1 VIQNKTAEPKKENMG
16 KLSFIP
22 LGGLGE
28 IGKNM
33 ALLDYDGEA
42 VMIDAGLMFPDDMHP
57 GVDYIIPDFN
67 FLAEKPGWLKAIL
80 LTHGHEDHIGAV
92 PYILQK
98 LNVPIYGTKLTLGF
112 VKGKLEEFKLKEPP
126 TFVEVDPKTTF
137 QIGPFGVE
145 FIRVT
150 HSIVD
155 ACGIAFTTP
164 AGVVIH
170 TGDFKI
176 DPTPTDGIPTD
187 LNKFAEYGSKGVLA
201 LFSDSTNVE
210 REGYTLSE
218 RVVGE
223 EFDKIFPKAKGRII
237 VACFASNIHRVQQVI
252 DSAKK
257 VGRKV
262 SIMGRSMIRNTTV
275 ARELGFMHVPSSML
289 VAPDN
294 IKGMD
299 PKEIVIVTTG
309 SQGEPMSSVTRMA
322 MGDHKFVAIR
332 SDDMVLLSAR
342 TIPGN
347 ERAISNIINLLYR
360 RGAEVL
366 YEAVSEIHVSGH
378 ACREEQKIMIS
389 LVKPKYFIP
398 VHGEYRHLILHAR
411 LAESV
416 GVDPQNTIVL
426 ENGER
431 LFFEESDVRIEKEF
445 SGGTILV
452 DGKSMDEVGEV
463 VLRDRLH
470 LSQDGV
476 VVALITVD
484 PAKGKIVGGPD
495 LVTRGFSESLS
506 DELMNEAKD
515 LIRKRLEEEV
525 HDKVTDWSTVK
536 EIMRKTLQKFFSQ
549 KSNRRPVVLPVVMEI

>member
-1 VIQNKTAEPKKENMG
+1 MG
-16 KLSFIP
+16 ELSFIP

-33 ALLDYDGEA
+33 ALLEYEGQA
-42 VMIDAGLMFPDDMHP
+42 VMIDAGLMFPDDLHP

-67 FLAEKPGWLKAIL
+67 FLAENPERLKGVL

-92 PYILQK
+92 PYLLQK
-98 LNVPIYGTKLTLGF
+98 INVPIYGTKLTLGF
-112 VKGKLEEFKLKEPP
+112 VKAKLEEFKLLSHP
-126 TFVEVDPKTTF
+126 TFVEVDPKKPF
-137 QIGPFGVE
+137 DLGPFHIE

-155 ACGIAFTTP
+155 GCGLAITTP

-176 DPTPTDGIPTD
+176 DPTPIDGIPID
-187 LNKFAEYGSKGVLA
+187 LNRFADYGSKGA
-201 LFSDSTNVE
+201 LMLLSDSTNVE

-218 RVVGE
+218 KVVGE
-223 EFDKIFPKAKGRII
+223 EFDRIFPKAKRRII

-252 DSAKK
+252 ESAKK

-262 SIMGRSMIRNTTV
+262 CIMGRSMVRNTQV
-275 ARELGFMHVPSSML
+275 ARDLGFMHVPANLL
-289 VAPDN
+289 VQPDQL
-294 IKGMD
+294 KGMD
-299 PKEIVIVTTG
+299 PQDVVIVTTG
-309 SQGEPMSSVTRMA
+309 SQGEPMSSVSRMA
-322 MGDHKFVAIR
+322 MGDHKQVSIQP
-332 SDDMVLLSAR
+332 DDLVILSAR

-360 RGAEVL
+360 RGADVL

-389 LVKPKYFIP
+389 LVKPKYFVP
-398 VHGEYRHLILHAR
+398 VHGEYRHLVLHAR
-411 LAESV
+411 LAEEL
-416 GVDPQNTIVL
+416 GVPPDNTFVL
-426 ENGER
+426 ENGEK
-431 LFFEESDVRIEKEF
+431 LVVDGGEARIEKEL

-452 DGKSMDEVGEV
+452 DGKHLSDVGEV

-476 VVALITVD
+476 VVALVTVD
-484 PAKGKIVGGPD
+484 TAKGKIMGGPD
-495 LVTRGFSESLS
+495 LVTRGFTESLS
-506 DELMNEAKD
+506 DDLMNEARD
-515 LIRKRLEEEV
+515 MIRSTLEAEI
-525 HDKVTDWSTVK
+525 HDKITDWSTVK
-536 EIMRKTLQKFFSQ
+536 ETMRKSLQKFFSQ
-549 KSNRRPVVLPVVMEI
+549 KSNRRPMIMPVIMEI

>member
-1 VIQNKTAEPKKENMG
+1 MG

-33 ALLDYDGEA
+33 ALLDYDGQA

-67 FLAEKPGWLKAIL
+67 FIAERPGWLKAVL

-92 PYILQK
+92 PYLLQK
-98 LNVPIYGTKLTLGF
+98 LNVPVYGTKLTLGF
-112 VKGKLEEFKLKEPP
+112 VKAKLEEFKLPEPP
-126 TFVEVDPKTTF
+126 TFVEVDPKKTF
-137 QIGPFGVE
+137 DIGPFHIE

-155 ACGIAFTTP
+155 GCGIAFTTP

-176 DPTPTDGIPTD
+176 DPTPVDGIPTD
-187 LNKFAEYGSKGVLA
+187 LNRFADYGSKGVLA
-201 LFSDSTNVE
+201 LMSDSTNVE

-218 RVVGE
+218 KVVGE
-223 EFDKIFPKAKGRII
+223 EFERIFPKAKQRII
-237 VACFASNIHRVQQVI
+237 VACFASNIHRVQQVAEA
-252 DSAKK
+252 AKK

-262 SIMGRSMIRNTTV
+262 CIMGRSMVRNTQV
-275 ARELGFMHVPSSML
+275 ARDLGYLHIPQNL
-289 VAPDN
+289 LIQPEQL
-294 IKGMD
+294 KGTD
-299 PKEIVIVTTG
+299 PESVVIVTTG
-309 SQGEPMSSVTRMA
+309 SQGEPMSSVSRMA
-322 MGDHKFVAIR
+322 MGDHKQLSIQPG
-332 SDDMVLLSAR
+332 DMVLLSAR

-378 ACREEQKIMIS
+378 ACREEQKLM
-389 LVKPKYFIP
+389 LALTKPKYFIP
-398 VHGEYRHLILHAR
+398 VHGEYRHLVLHAR
-411 LAESV
+411 LAEEMGIS
-416 GVDPQNTIVL
+416 PQNTIIL
-426 ENGER
+426 ENGEKF
-431 LFFEESDVRIEKEF
+431 LIEGNESSIEKEF

-452 DGKSMDEVGEV
+452 DGKHLSDVGEV

-470 LSQDGV
+470 LAQDGV
-476 VVALITVD
+476 VVAMVTVD

-506 DELMNEAKD
+506 DDLMNEAKEVIKKALGD
-515 LIRKRLEEEV
+515 EV
-525 HDKVTDWSTVK
+525 HDKITDWATVK
-536 EIMRKTLQKFFSQ
+536 ETMRKSLQKFFSQ
-549 KSNRRPVVLPVVMEI
+549 KSNRRPMIMPVIMEI

>member
-1 VIQNKTAEPKKENMG
+1 MEP
-16 KLSFIP
+16 LSFIP

-33 ALLDYDGEA
+33 ALVDYGGSA
-42 VMIDAGLMFPDDMHP
+42 VMIDAGLMFPDEFHP

-67 FLAEKPGWLKAIL
+67 FIAERPGWLKAVL
-80 LTHGHEDHIGAV
+80 LTHGHEDHIGAI
-92 PYILQK
+92 PYLLQK
-98 LNVPIYGTKLTLGF
+98 LNVPVYGTKLTLGF
-112 VKGKLEEFKLKEPP
+112 VKAKLEEFKLKEPP
-126 TFVEVDPKTTF
+126 TFIEVDPKKTF
-137 QIGPFGVE
+137 EIGPFHVE

-155 ACGIAFTTP
+155 GCGIALTTP

-176 DPTPTDGIPTD
+176 DPTPVDGIPTD
-187 LNKFAEYGSKGVLA
+187 LNRFADYGSKGVLM
-201 LFSDSTNVE
+201 LMSDSTNVE

-218 RVVGE
+218 KVVGE
-223 EFDKIFPKAKGRII
+223 EFERIFPKAKKRII

-252 DSAKK
+252 EAAKK

-262 SIMGRSMIRNTTV
+262 CIMGRSMVRNTQV
-275 ARELGFMHVPSSML
+275 ARDLGFMNIPPDML
-289 VAPDN
+289 VQPDN
-294 IKGMD
+294 LKGMD
-299 PKEIVIVTTG
+299 PKDIVIITTG
-309 SQGEPMSSVTRMA
+309 SQGEPMSSVSRMA
-322 MGDHKFVAIR
+322 MGDHKTI
-332 SDDMVLLSAR
+332 SLQPEDMVLLSAR

-378 ACREEQKIMIS
+378 ACREEQKIMLA
-389 LVKPKYFIP
+389 LVKPKYFVP
-398 VHGEYRHLILHAR
+398 VHGEYRHLVLHAR
-411 LAESV
+411 LAEEM
-416 GVDPQNTIVL
+416 GVLPSNTIIL

-431 LFFEESDVRIEKEF
+431 FIINGDEAKIEKEF

-452 DGKSMDEVGEV
+452 DGKHVTDVGEV

-484 PAKGKIVGGPD
+484 TAKGVIVGGPD

-506 DELMNEAKD
+506 DELMGEAKT
-515 LIRKRLEEEV
+515 LIRKTLESEI
-525 HDKVTDWSTVK
+525 HDKVTDWGTVK
-536 EIMRKTLQKFFSQ
+536 ETMRKSLQKFFSQ
-549 KSNRRPVVLPVVMEI
+549 KSNRRPMIMPVIMEI

>member
-1 VIQNKTAEPKKENMG
+1 MS

-33 ALLDYDGEA
+33 ALLEYDGQA
-42 VMIDAGLMFPDDMHP
+42 VMIDAGLMFPDDRHP

-67 FLAEKPGWLKAIL
+67 FLADEPGRLKGVL

-92 PYILQK
+92 PYLLQK
-98 LNVPIYGTKLTLGF
+98 VNVPIYGTKLTLGF
-112 VKGKLEEFKLKEPP
+112 VKAKLEEFSLPNPP
-126 TFVEVDPKTTF
+126 VFIEVDPKF
-137 QIGPFGVE
+137 PFDLGPFHIE

-155 ACGIAFTTP
+155 ACGLAITTP

-176 DPTPTDGIPTD
+176 DPTPIDGIPID
-187 LNKFAEYGSKGVLA
+187 LNRFADYGSKGVLM
-201 LFSDSTNVE
+201 LMSDSTNVE

-218 RVVGE
+218 KVVGE
-223 EFDKIFPKAKGRII
+223 EFERIFPKAKRRII

-252 DSAKK
+252 EAAKK

-262 SIMGRSMIRNTTV
+262 CIMGRSMIRNTRV
-275 ARELGFMHVPSSML
+275 ASELGFMHIPSNML
-289 VAPDN
+289 IQPDN
-294 IKGMD
+294 LKGYD

-322 MGDHKFVAIR
+322 MGDHKQI
-332 SDDMVLLSAR
+332 SLQPDDMVILSAR

-347 ERAISNIINLLYR
+347 ERPISNIINHLYR
-360 RGAEVL
+360 QGAEVM

-378 ACREEQKIMIS
+378 ACREEQKLMLS

-411 LAESV
+411 LAEEM
-416 GVDPQNTIVL
+416 GVAADNTIVL
-426 ENGER
+426 ENGEK
-431 LFFEESDVRIEKEF
+431 FVIEGDEANIEKE
-445 SGGTILV
+445 SNGGIILV
-452 DGKSMDEVGEV
+452 DGKHVADVGSV

-476 VVALITVD
+476 VVAMVTVD
-484 PAKGKIVGGPD
+484 TTHGKIVGGPD
-495 LVTRGFSESLS
+495 LVTRGFTESMSE
-506 DELMNEAKD
+506 ELMNEARQV
-515 LIRKRLEEEV
+515 LKRVLEDEQY
-525 HDKVTDWSTVK
+525 DKNTDWNTVK
-536 EIMRKTLQKFFSQ
+536 ESMRKSLQKFYSQ
-549 KSNRRPVVLPVVMEI
+549 KSNRRPMILPVVMEM

>member
-1 VIQNKTAEPKKENMG
+1 MG
-16 KLSFIP
+16 SLSFIP

-33 ALLDYDGEA
+33 ALLDYDGQA
-42 VMIDAGLMFPDDMHP
+42 VMIDAGLMFPDEMHP

-98 LNVPIYGTKLTLGF
+98 INVPIYGTKLTLGF
-112 VKGKLEEFKLKEPP
+112 VKAKLEEVKLPDPP
-126 TFVEVDPKTTF
+126 TFVEVDPKKNF
-137 QIGPFGVE
+137 EIGPFGVE

-155 ACGIAFTTP
+155 GCGIAFTTP

-176 DPTPTDGIPTD
+176 DPTPIDNVPID
-187 LNKFAEYGSKGVLA
+187 LNRFADYGSKGVLA

-223 EFDKIFPKAKGRII
+223 EFDRIFPKAKGRII
-237 VACFASNIHRVQQVI
+237 VACFASNIHRVQQAV

-262 SIMGRSMIRNTTV
+262 CIMGRSMIRNTNV
-275 ARELGFMHVPSSML
+275 ARELGFMHVPTNML
-289 VAPDN
+289 VQPEN
-294 IKGMD
+294 LKGMD

-309 SQGEPMSSVTRMA
+309 SQGEPMSSVSRMA
-322 MGDHKFVAIR
+322 MGDHKFVSIR
-332 SDDMVLLSAR
+332 PDDMVLLSAR

-389 LVKPKYFIP
+389 LVRPKYFVP
-398 VHGEYRHLILHAR
+398 VHGEYRHLVLHAR

-416 GVDPQNTIVL
+416 GVDSQNTIVL

-431 LFFEESDVRIEKEF
+431 LFFEDNDVRIEKEF

-452 DGKSMDEVGEV
+452 DGKSMEDVGEV

-484 PAKGKIVGGPD
+484 VSKGKMVSGPD

-515 LIRKRLEEEV
+515 VIRRRLEEEI

-536 EIMRKTLQKFFSQ
+536 ETMRKTLQKFFTQ
-549 KSNRRPVVLPVVMEI
+549 KSNRRPMVLPVVMEI

>member
-1 VIQNKTAEPKKENMG
+1 MG
-16 KLSFIP
+16 SLSFIP
-22 LGGLGE
+22 MGGLGE

-33 ALLDYDGEA
+33 ALFDYEGQA
-42 VMIDAGLMFPDDMHP
+42 VMIDAGLMFPDENHP
-57 GVDYIIPDFN
+57 GVDYILPDFN
-67 FLAEKPGWLKAIL
+67 FIAERPGWLKAIL
-80 LTHGHEDHIGAV
+80 LTHGHEDHIGAI

-98 LNVPIYGTKLTLGF
+98 INVPVYGTKLTLGF
-112 VKGKLEEFKLKEPP
+112 VKAKLEEFKFKEQP
-126 TFVEVDPKTTF
+126 TFVEVDPQKPF
-137 QIGPFGVE
+137 DVGPFHIE
-145 FIRVT
+145 YIRVT
-150 HSIVD
+150 HSIID
-155 ACGIAFTTP
+155 GCGIALTTP
-164 AGVVIH
+164 KGVVIH

-176 DPTPTDGIPTD
+176 DPTPIDGVPIN
-187 LNKFAEYGSKGVLA
+187 LNKFAEYGTKGVLA

-218 RVVGE
+218 KVVGE
-223 EFDKIFPKAKGRII
+223 EFDKIFPKAKRRII
-237 VACFASNIHRVQQVI
+237 VACFASNIHRVQQAI
-252 DSAKK
+252 ESAKK

-262 SIMGRSMIRNTTV
+262 CIMGRSMIRNTQV
-275 ARELGFMHVPSSML
+275 ARDLGFMHIPANIL
-289 VAPDN
+289 VQPEN
-294 IKGMD
+294 LKGMD
-299 PKEIVIVTTG
+299 PKEVVVVTTG
-309 SQGEPMSSVTRMA
+309 SQGEPMSSVSRMA
-322 MGDHKFVAIR
+322 MGEHKNL
-332 SDDMVLLSAR
+332 SLQPGDMVLLSAR

-378 ACREEQKIMIS
+378 ACREEQKIMLS

-398 VHGEYRHLILHAR
+398 VHGEYRHLVLHAR
-411 LAESV
+411 LAEEMGIPS
-416 GVDPQNTIVL
+416 DNTIVL
-426 ENGER
+426 ENGEK
-431 LFFEESDVRIEKEF
+431 LIFEETDVRIEKEF

-452 DGKSMDEVGEV
+452 DGKHMADVGEV

-506 DELMNEAKD
+506 DELMNEARD
-515 LIRKRLEEEV
+515 LIRKTLEDEV

-536 EIMRKTLQKFFSQ
+536 ETMRKALQKFFSH
-549 KSNRRPVVLPVVMEI
+549 KSNRRPMVLPVVMEI

>member
-1 VIQNKTAEPKKENMG
+1 MG
-16 KLSFIP
+16 QLSFIP

-33 ALLDYDGEA
+33 ALLDYDGQA
-42 VMIDAGLMFPDDMHP
+42 VMIDAGLMFPDENHP

-67 FLAEKPGWLKAIL
+67 FIAERPGWLKGVL

-92 PYILQK
+92 PYLLQK
-98 LNVPIYGTKLTLGF
+98 LNVPIYGTKLTIGF
-112 VKGKLEEFKLKEPP
+112 VKAKLEEFKFDTPP
-126 TFVEVDPKTTF
+126 TFIEVDPKQPF
-137 QIGPFGVE
+137 DLGPFHIE

-155 ACGIAFTTP
+155 GCGIALTTP

-176 DPTPTDGIPTD
+176 DPTPIDGVPID
-187 LNKFAEYGSKGVLA
+187 LNRFADYGTKGVLM
-201 LFSDSTNVE
+201 LMSDSTNVE

-218 RVVGE
+218 KVVGE
-223 EFDKIFPKAKGRII
+223 EFDRIFPKAKKRII
-237 VACFASNIHRVQQVI
+237 VACFASNIHRVQQAI
-252 DSAKK
+252 EAAKK

-262 SIMGRSMIRNTTV
+262 CIMGRSMVRNTQV
-275 ARELGFMHVPSSML
+275 ARDLGFMHVPSNL
-289 VAPDN
+289 LIQPDQL
-294 IKGMD
+294 KGMD
-299 PKEIVIVTTG
+299 PKEVVIVTTG
-309 SQGEPMSSVTRMA
+309 SQGEPMSSVSRMA
-322 MGDHKFVAIR
+322 MGDHKNI
-332 SDDMVLLSAR
+332 SIQPDDMVLLSAR

-378 ACREEQKIMIS
+378 ACREEQKIMLA

-411 LAESV
+411 LAESM
-416 GVDPQNTIVL
+416 GIHPENTIIL
-426 ENGER
+426 ENGEK
-431 LFFEESDVRIEKEF
+431 FVIDGDEGRIEKEF

-452 DGKSMDEVGEV
+452 DGKHMSDVGEV

-476 VVALITVD
+476 VVALVTVD
-484 PAKGKIVGGPD
+484 AAKGKIVGGPD

-506 DELMNEAKD
+506 DELMNEAKE
-515 LIRKRLEEEV
+515 LLKKTLEEEI
-525 HDKVTDWSTVK
+525 HDKITDWSTVK
-536 EIMRKTLQKFFSQ
+536 ETMRKSLQRFFSH
-549 KSNRRPVVLPVVMEI
+549 KSNRRPMIMPVIMEI

>member
-1 VIQNKTAEPKKENMG
+1 LEQ
-16 KLSFIP
+16 LSFIP

-33 ALLDYDGEA
+33 ALVDYGGQA
-42 VMIDAGLMFPDDMHP
+42 VMIDAGLMFPDDRHP

-80 LTHGHEDHIGAV
+80 LTHGHEDHIGAI

-98 LNVPIYGTKLTLGF
+98 INVPVYGTKLTLGF
-112 VKGKLEEFKLKEPP
+112 VKAKLEEFKFAVPP
-126 TFVEVDPKTTF
+126 TFIEVDPKKTF
-137 QIGPFGVE
+137 DVGPFHIE
-145 FIRVT
+145 YIRVT

-155 ACGIAFTTP
+155 GCGIAITTP
-164 AGVVIH
+164 KGVIIH

-176 DPTPTDGIPTD
+176 DPTPVDGIPTD
-187 LNKFAEYGSKGVLA
+187 LNRFADYGSKGVLA

-218 RVVGE
+218 KVVGD
-223 EFDKIFPKAKGRII
+223 EFDKIFPKAKRRII

-252 DSAKK
+252 ESAKK

-262 SIMGRSMIRNTTV
+262 CIMGRSMIRNTQV
-275 ARELGFMHVPSSML
+275 ARDLGFMHVPANLL
-289 VAPDN
+289 VQPEN
-294 IKGMD
+294 LKGMD
-299 PKEIVIVTTG
+299 PKEVVVITTG
-309 SQGEPMSSVTRMA
+309 SQGEPMSSVSRMA
-322 MGDHKFVAIR
+322 MGEHKFL
-332 SDDMVLLSAR
+332 SLQPDDMVLLSAR

-360 RGAEVL
+360 HGAEVL

-378 ACREEQKIMIS
+378 ACREEQKIMIA

-398 VHGEYRHLILHAR
+398 VHGEYRHLVLHAK
-411 LAESV
+411 LAEEMGIS
-416 GVDPQNTIVL
+416 PNNTFVL
-426 ENGER
+426 ENGEK
-431 LFFEESDVRIEKEF
+431 LIFDDPEVRIEKEF

-452 DGKSMDEVGEV
+452 DGKHIADVGEV

-476 VVALITVD
+476 IVAMATID
-484 PAKGKIVGGPD
+484 SNKGVMVGVPD
-495 LVTRGFSESLS
+495 LVTRGFSEGMP
-506 DELMNEAKD
+506 DDLMKEAKE
-515 LIRKRLEEEV
+515 LLRKMLEAEV
-525 HDKVTDWSTVK
+525 HDKNIDWNTVK
-536 EIMRKTLQKFFSQ
+536 ESMRKSLQKFFSQ
-549 KSNRRPVVLPVVMEI
+549 KSNRRPMILPVIMEI

>member
-1 VIQNKTAEPKKENMG
+1 MG
-16 KLSFIP
+16 SLSFIP

-33 ALLDYDGEA
+33 ALLEYDGQA
-42 VMIDAGLMFPDDMHP
+42 VMIDAGIMFPDDRHP

-67 FLAEKPGWLKAIL
+67 FLAETPGRLQAVL

-92 PYILQK
+92 PYLLQK

-112 VKGKLEEFKLKEPP
+112 VKAKLEEFNLPEEPK
-126 TFVEVDPKTTF
+126 FVEVDPKQPF
-137 QIGPFGVE
+137 DVGPFHIE
-145 FIRVT
+145 YIRVT

-155 ACGIAFTTP
+155 GCGIAFTTP

-176 DPTPTDGIPTD
+176 DPTPIDGVPID
-187 LNKFAEYGSKGVLA
+187 LNRFAHYGSNGVL
-201 LFSDSTNVE
+201 LLLSDSTNVE

-218 RVVGE
+218 KVVGE
-223 EFDKIFPKAKGRII
+223 EFDKIFPKAKHRII

-252 DSAKK
+252 ESARK

-262 SIMGRSMIRNTTV
+262 CIMGRSMVRNTQV
-275 ARELGFMHVPSSML
+275 ARDLGFMNVPANII
-289 VAPDN
+289 VAPESL
-294 IKGMD
+294 KGMD
-299 PKEIVIVTTG
+299 PEKVVIVTTG

-322 MGDHKFVAIR
+322 MGDHKQVSIHP
-332 SDDMVLLSAR
+332 DDLVILSAR

-378 ACREEQKIMIS
+378 ACREEQKIMLS
-389 LVKPKYFIP
+389 LVKPKYFAP
-398 VHGEYRHLILHAR
+398 VHGEYRHLVMHAR
-411 LAESV
+411 MAEEM
-416 GVDPQNTIVL
+416 GMHPENTLVL
-426 ENGER
+426 ENGEK
-431 LFFEESDVRIEKEF
+431 LLIENGEARIEKDQP
-445 SGGTILV
+445 GGSILV
-452 DGKSMDEVGEV
+452 DGKHIADVGEV

-476 VVALITVD
+476 VVALVTVD
-484 PAKGKIVGGPD
+484 ASKGMVVGGPD
-495 LVTRGFSESLS
+495 LVTRGFTESLS
-506 DELMNEAKD
+506 DDLMVEARERIKKVLESELKD
-515 LIRKRLEEEV
+515 KM
-525 HDKVTDWSTVK
+525 TDWASVK
-536 EIMRKTLQKFFSQ
+536 EVMRKSLQKFFSQ
-549 KSNRRPVVLPVVMEI
+549 KSDRRPMILPVIMEI

>member
-1 VIQNKTAEPKKENMG
+1 MG

-33 ALLDYDGEA
+33 ALLEYDGQA
-42 VMIDAGLMFPDDMHP
+42 VMIDAGIMFPDDRHP

-67 FLAEKPGWLKAIL
+67 FLAETPGRLQAVL

-92 PYILQK
+92 PYLLQK

-112 VKGKLEEFKLKEPP
+112 VKAKLEEFNLPEEPK
-126 TFVEVDPKTTF
+126 FVEVDPKQPF
-137 QIGPFGVE
+137 DVGPFHIE
-145 FIRVT
+145 YIRVT

-155 ACGIAFTTP
+155 GCGIALTTP

-176 DPTPTDGIPTD
+176 DPTPIDGVPID
-187 LNKFAEYGSKGVLA
+187 LNRFAHYGSNGVL
-201 LFSDSTNVE
+201 LLLSDSTNVE

-218 RVVGE
+218 KVVGE
-223 EFDKIFPKAKGRII
+223 EFDKIFPKAKRRII

-252 DSAKK
+252 ESARK

-262 SIMGRSMIRNTTV
+262 CIMGRSMVRNTQV
-275 ARELGFMHVPSSML
+275 AQELGFMHVPSNVMVSPENL
-289 VAPDN
+289 
-294 IKGMD
+294 KGMD
-299 PKEIVIVTTG
+299 PEKVVIVTTG

-322 MGDHKFVAIR
+322 MGDHKQVSIQP
-332 SDDMVLLSAR
+332 DDLVLLSAR

-378 ACREEQKIMIS
+378 ACREEQKVMIS
-389 LVKPKYFIP
+389 LVKPKYFAP
-398 VHGEYRHLILHAR
+398 VHGEYRHLVMHAR
-411 LAESV
+411 MAEEM
-416 GVDPQNTIVL
+416 GMPPENTLVL
-426 ENGER
+426 ENGEK
-431 LFFEESDVRIEKEF
+431 LLIEDGEARIEKDQP
-445 SGGTILV
+445 GGSIFV
-452 DGKSMDEVGEV
+452 DGKHMAEVGEV

-476 VVALITVD
+476 VVALVTVD
-484 PAKGKIVGGPD
+484 ASKGTVVGGPD
-495 LVTRGFSESLS
+495 LVTRGFTESLS
-506 DELMNEAKD
+506 DELMADARERIKKVLETEVKD
-515 LIRKRLEEEV
+515 KIV
-525 HDKVTDWSTVK
+525 DWGSVK
-536 EIMRKTLQKFFSQ
+536 EVMRKSLQKFFSQ
-549 KSNRRPVVLPVVMEI
+549 KSDRRPMILPVIMEI

>member
-1 VIQNKTAEPKKENMG
+1 MG

-33 ALLDYDGEA
+33 ALLDYDGQA
-42 VMIDAGLMFPDDMHP
+42 VMIDAGLMFPDDRHP

-98 LNVPIYGTKLTLGF
+98 LNVPVYGTKLTLGF
-112 VKGKLEEFKLKEPP
+112 VKAKLEEFHLPEKP
-126 TFVEVDPKTTF
+126 TFIEVDPKQT
-137 QIGPFGVE
+137 IDLGPFHIE

-155 ACGIAFTTP
+155 GCGLAITTP
-164 AGVVIH
+164 AGVVVH

-176 DPTPTDGIPTD
+176 DPTPIDGVPID
-187 LNKFAEYGSKGVLA
+187 LNRFADYGSKGVLM
-201 LFSDSTNVE
+201 LMSDSTNVE

-218 RVVGE
+218 KVVGE
-223 EFDKIFPKAKGRII
+223 EFDRIFPKAKRRII
-237 VACFASNIHRVQQVI
+237 LACFASNIHRVQQAI
-252 DSAKK
+252 EAAKK

-262 SIMGRSMIRNTTV
+262 CIMGRSMIRNTQV
-275 ARELGFMHVPSSML
+275 ARDLGFMHIPADIL
-289 VAPDN
+289 IQPDN
-294 IKGMD
+294 LKGMN
-299 PKEIVIVTTG
+299 PKEVVLITTG
-309 SQGEPMSSVTRMA
+309 SQGEPMSSVSRMA
-322 MGDHKFVAIR
+322 MGDHKQVSIQQ
-332 SDDMVLLSAR
+332 DDMVILSAR

-378 ACREEQKIMIS
+378 ACREEQKIMIA

-398 VHGEYRHLILHAR
+398 VHGEYRHLVLHAR
-411 LAESV
+411 LAEQM
-416 GVDPQNTIVL
+416 GIPAENTIVL
-426 ENGER
+426 ENGEK
-431 LFFEESDVRIEKEF
+431 FIVEGNEASIEKE
-445 SGGTILV
+445 SEGGTILV
-452 DGKSMDEVGEV
+452 DGKHIADVGEV

-476 VVALITVD
+476 VVAMITVD
-484 PAKGKIVGGPD
+484 TTKGKIVGGPD
-495 LVTRGFSESLS
+495 LVTRGFTESLS
-506 DELMNEAKD
+506 DDLMNEAKET
-515 LIRKRLEEEV
+515 IRKVLEDEI
-525 HDKVTDWSTVK
+525 HDQITDWSTVK
-536 EIMRKTLQKFFSQ
+536 ETMRKSLQKFFHH
-549 KSNRRPVVLPVVMEI
+549 KSNRRPMVMPVIMEL

>member
-1 VIQNKTAEPKKENMG
+1 LDQ
-16 KLSFIP
+16 LSFIP

-33 ALLDYDGEA
+33 ALLDYGGQA

-98 LNVPIYGTKLTLGF
+98 INVPIYGTKLTLGF
-112 VKGKLEEFKLKEPP
+112 VRGKLEEFKFKEPP
-126 TFVEVDPKTTF
+126 VLIEVDPKIPV
-137 QIGPFGVE
+137 QIGPFGIE

-155 ACGIAFTTP
+155 GCGIAFTTP
-164 AGVVIH
+164 SGVVIH

-176 DPTPTDGIPTD
+176 DPTPIDGVPID

-218 RVVGE
+218 KVVGE

-237 VACFASNIHRVQQVI
+237 VACFASNIHRVQQAI

-262 SIMGRSMIRNTTV
+262 CIMGRSMIRNTTV
-275 ARELGFMHVPSSML
+275 ARELGFMHVPSNML
-289 VAPDN
+289 VSPEN
-294 IKGMD
+294 LKGVD
-299 PKEIVIVTTG
+299 PKEIVVVTTG
-309 SQGEPMSSVTRMA
+309 SQGEPMSSISRMA
-322 MGDHKFVAIR
+322 TGDHKFLSLR
-332 SDDMVLLSAR
+332 PDDLVLLSAR

-389 LVKPKYFIP
+389 LVKPKYFVP
-398 VHGEYRHLILHAR
+398 VHGEYRHLVLHAR

-416 GVDPQNTIVL
+416 GVDPSNTIVL

-431 LFFEESDVRIEKEF
+431 LIFGEKDVRIEKEF

-452 DGKSMDEVGEV
+452 DGKNMEDVGEV

-484 PAKGKIVGGPD
+484 PAKGKIVSGPD
-495 LVTRGFSESLS
+495 LVTRGFSESPS
-506 DELMNEAKD
+506 DDLMNEAKD
-515 LIRKRLEEEV
+515 LIRHRLEEEV
-525 HDKVTDWSTVK
+525 RDKVTDWSTVK
-536 EIMRKTLQKFFSQ
+536 ETMRKVLQKFFAQ
-549 KSNRRPVVLPVVMEI
+549 KSNRRPMVLPVVMEI

>member
-1 VIQNKTAEPKKENMG
+1 
-16 KLSFIP
+16 
-22 LGGLGE
+22 
-28 IGKNM
+28 M
-33 ALLDYDGEA
+33 ALLEYDGQA
-42 VMIDAGLMFPDDMHP
+42 VMIDAGLMFPDDRHP

-67 FLAEKPGWLKAIL
+67 FLADNPGRLKAVL

-98 LNVPIYGTKLTLGF
+98 LDVPIYGTKLTLGF
-112 VKGKLEEFKLKEPP
+112 VKAKLEEFKLPMPP
-126 TFVEVDPKTTF
+126 TFVEVDPKIPF
-137 QIGPFGVE
+137 DVGPFHIE

-155 ACGIAFTTP
+155 GCGLALTTP

-176 DPTPTDGIPTD
+176 DPTPIDGIPID
-187 LNKFAEYGSKGVLA
+187 LNRFADYGSKGVLM
-201 LFSDSTNVE
+201 LMSDSTNVE

-218 RVVGE
+218 KVVGE
-223 EFDKIFPKAKGRII
+223 EFERIFPKAKRRII

-252 DSAKK
+252 EAAKK

-262 SIMGRSMIRNTTV
+262 CIMGRSMVRNTQV
-275 ARELGFMHVPSSML
+275 ARDLGFMHVPSHLL
-289 VAPDN
+289 VQPDQL
-294 IKGMD
+294 KGLD
-299 PKEIVIVTTG
+299 PKEVVIVTTG
-309 SQGEPMSSVTRMA
+309 SQGEPMSSVSRMA
-322 MGDHKFVAIR
+322 MGDHKNVSIQP
-332 SDDMVLLSAR
+332 DDLVILSSR

-378 ACREEQKIMIS
+378 ACREEQKIMLS
-389 LVKPKYFIP
+389 LVKPKYFVP
-398 VHGEYRHLILHAR
+398 VHGEYRHLVLHAR
-411 LAESV
+411 LAEEV
-416 GVDPQNTIVL
+416 GVSPDNTFVL

-431 LFFEESDVRIEKEF
+431 LVLEGSNIRIEKEL

-452 DGKSMDEVGEV
+452 DGKHIADVGEV

-476 VVALITVD
+476 VVAMVTVD
-484 PAKGKIVGGPD
+484 TAKGKIVGGPD

-506 DELMNEAKD
+506 DELMTEARET
-515 LIRKRLEEEV
+515 IRRTLEEEI
-525 HDKVTDWSTVK
+525 HDKITDWSTVK
-536 EIMRKTLQKFFSQ
+536 ETMRKSLQRFFTH
-549 KSNRRPVVLPVVMEI
+549 KSNRRPMIMPVIMEI

>member
-1 VIQNKTAEPKKENMG
+1 MG
-16 KLSFIP
+16 TLSFIP

-33 ALLDYDGEA
+33 ALLEYDGQA
-42 VMIDAGLMFPDDMHP
+42 VMIDAGLMFPDEMHP

-67 FLAEKPGWLKAIL
+67 FLAEKPDYLKAVL

-92 PYILQK
+92 PYLLQK

-112 VKGKLEEFKLKEPP
+112 VKAKLEEFKLPQTP
-126 TFVEVDPKTTF
+126 TFIEVDPKQTF
-137 QIGPFGVE
+137 DLGPFHIE

-155 ACGIAFTTP
+155 GCGIAITTP
-164 AGVVIH
+164 AGVAIH

-176 DPTPTDGIPTD
+176 DPTPIDGVPID
-187 LNKFAEYGSKGVLA
+187 LNRFADYGSKGVL
-201 LFSDSTNVE
+201 LLMSDSTNVE

-218 RVVGE
+218 KVVGD
-223 EFDKIFPKAKGRII
+223 EFDRIFPRAKRRII

-252 DSAKK
+252 ESAKK

-262 SIMGRSMIRNTTV
+262 CIMGRSMVRNTQV
-275 ARELGFMHVPSSML
+275 ARDLGFMHIPANMIIQ
-289 VAPDN
+289 PDN
-294 IKGMD
+294 LKGMD
-299 PKEIVIVTTG
+299 PKEVVIVTTG
-309 SQGEPMSSVTRMA
+309 SQGEPMSSVSRMA
-322 MGDHKFVAIR
+322 MGDHKQINLQP
-332 SDDMVLLSAR
+332 DDMVLLSAR

-347 ERAISNIINLLYR
+347 ERSISNIINLLYR

-378 ACREEQKIMIS
+378 ACREEQKIMLA
-389 LVKPKYFIP
+389 LVKPKYFLP
-398 VHGEYRHLILHAR
+398 VHGEYRHLVLHAK
-411 LAESV
+411 LAEEMGMPSE
-416 GVDPQNTIVL
+416 NTFIL
-426 ENGER
+426 ENGEK
-431 LFFEESDVRIEKEF
+431 LMIDGDQVKIEKE
-445 SGGTILV
+445 SEGGTILV
-452 DGKSMDEVGEV
+452 DGKHMADVGQV

-484 PAKGKIVGGPD
+484 TTKGVIVGGPD
-495 LVTRGFSESLS
+495 LVTRGFSESPS
-506 DELMNEAKD
+506 EDLMNEAKD
-515 LIRKRLEEEV
+515 HIRHVIEEEI

-536 EIMRKTLQKFFSQ
+536 ETMRKSLQKFYFQ
-549 KSNRRPVVLPVVMEI
+549 KSTRRPMVMPVVMEI

>member
-1 VIQNKTAEPKKENMG
+1 MEP
-16 KLSFIP
+16 LSFMP

-33 ALLDYDGEA
+33 ALLEYGGKA
-42 VMIDAGLMFPDDMHP
+42 VMIDAGLMFPDEHHP

-67 FLAEKPGWLKAIL
+67 FLAERPDYLQAVL

-92 PYILQK
+92 PYLLQK
-98 LNVPIYGTKLTLGF
+98 LDVPIYGTKLTLGF
-112 VKGKLEEFKLKEPP
+112 VKGKLEEFDLPRAPRLIEA
-126 TFVEVDPKTTF
+126 DPKNPID
-137 QIGPFGVE
+137 IGSFHIE

-155 ACGIAFTTP
+155 GCGLAITTP
-164 AGVVIH
+164 RGTIIH
-170 TGDFKI
+170 TGDFKV
-176 DPTPTDGIPTD
+176 DPTPIDGIPID
-187 LNKFAEYGSKGVLA
+187 LNRFADYGTKGVLA

-218 RVVGE
+218 KVVGE
-223 EFDKIFPKAKGRII
+223 EFDKIFPKAKRRII

-262 SIMGRSMIRNTTV
+262 CIMGRSMVRNTQV
-275 ARELGFMHVPSSML
+275 ARELGFMHVPAGAL
-289 VAPDN
+289 VQPEQL
-294 IKGMD
+294 KGMD
-299 PKEIVIVTTG
+299 PKELVIVTTG

-322 MGDHKFVAIR
+322 MGDHKQISVQPE
-332 SDDMVLLSAR
+332 DLVLLSAR

-347 ERAISNIINLLYR
+347 ERAISNVINLLYR
-360 RGAEVL
+360 RGAQVL

-378 ACREEQKIMIS
+378 ACREEQKLMIN

-398 VHGEYRHLILHAR
+398 VHGEYRHLVMHAQ
-411 LAESV
+411 LAEEV
-416 GVDPQNTIVL
+416 GIPGDNTIVL
-426 ENGER
+426 ENGEK
-431 LFFEESDVRIEKEF
+431 LVIDETEVRIEKEF

-452 DGKSMDEVGEV
+452 DGKNMADVGAV

-476 VVALITVD
+476 VVAMATVD
-484 PAKGKIVGGPD
+484 TAKGLMMGTPD
-495 LVTRGFSESLS
+495 LVTRGFSEAMP
-506 DELMNEAKD
+506 DELMREAREV
-515 LIRKRLEEEV
+515 LRKTLEEEI
-525 HDKVTDWSTVK
+525 HDKVGDWSTVK
-536 EIMRKTLQKFFSQ
+536 EAMRKTLQKFFNQ
-549 KSNRRPVVLPVVMEI
+549 KSNRRPMIVPVIMEI